1 MLSRSSAF
9 FVLLLLALPILRQ
22 TENAGKHA
30 VLNLVVQADADV
42 LFHRHVVEQADVLER
57 AGNTELA
64 GLHRVQTSRVLAVD
78 ENRAGR
84 GLIDLRQQVKKTV
97 VLPAPLGTDQPADFR
112 APDGKVHVVDCLQAA
127 ELNAQMAGFQHGR
140 VIHVAF
146 RNDAARRHG
155 NHLCIRLKTLQRFSH
170 AASPSFTASFF
181 AGRMRSHTCRTTGA
195 LPSSITAIS
204 TMA

>member
-1 MLSRSSAF
+1 MPKIQRL

-22 TENAGKHA
+22 TEDAGKHA

-57 AGNTELA
+57 AGNAELA
-64 GLHRVQTSRVLAVD
+64 GLHCVHACRVFAVD
-78 ENRAGR
+78 EHGAGC
-84 GLIDLRQQVKKTV
+84 GLIDLRQQVKDRCLARAVRADK
-97 VLPAPLGTDQPADFR
+97 PADFC
-112 APDGKVHVVDCLQAA
+112 APDGKVHVVHCLQAA

-140 VIHVAF
+140 MIHVAF

-155 NHLCIRLKTLQRFSH
+155 NHLCIGLKTLQRFSH
-170 AASPSFTASFF
+170 AASPSFTTSFF
-181 AGRMRSHTCRTTGA
+181 AGRMRSSTCRTTGA